1 MLNLL
6 RGNKKMDFYKSLQLE
21 FFRPYATDTGFHLKA
36 GVDGRTA
43 WWRWWLT
50 RHTMARAT
58 AVEVTSITQRYCT
71 EVSILINA
79 NIAKGTDVCF
89 CQLQPPVSDE
99 EASGTL
105 CV

>member
-21 FFRPYATDTGFHLKA
+21 FFRPYATDTGFQLKV
-36 GVDGRTA
+36 GVDDGTA

-71 EVSILINA
+71 EGSKIINE

-89 CQLQPPVSDE
+89 IQLRP
-99 EASGTL
+99 L
-105 CV
+105 

>member
-21 FFRPYATDTGFHLKA
+21 FFRPYATDTGFQLKA
-36 GVDGRTA
+36 GVDDGTA

-58 AVEVTSITQRYCT
+58 AVEVTSPSAIAQKVRKSSMKTLPKA
-71 EVSILINA
+71 LISA
-79 NIAKGTDVCF
+79 LYSYGPC
-89 CQLQPPVSDE
+89 E
-99 EASGTL
+99 
-105 CV
+105 